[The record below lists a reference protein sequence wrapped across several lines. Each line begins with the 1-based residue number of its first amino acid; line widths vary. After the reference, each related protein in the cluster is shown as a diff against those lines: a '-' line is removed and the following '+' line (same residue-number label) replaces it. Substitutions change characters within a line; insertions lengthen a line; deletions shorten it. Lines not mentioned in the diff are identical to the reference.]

1 MYLGHSRMTS
11 VPVIP
16 EVRVEDVDD
25 PNKTMTMQTK
35 DDDVID
41 SEA

>member
-1 MYLGHSRMTS
+1 MTS

-25 PNKTMTMQTK
+25 PNKSKTGG
-35 DDDVID
+35 DDVID